1 MKTQNDKS
9 ASANVVMAVS
19 PHDHSPDASLFLGN
33 HSAFL
38 STAKSSTW
46 ILDTGASDHMT
57 HNFSLYTSSPKP
69 ISINIQLPTGSF
81 INATHIGDIKI
92 NNDFTL
98 HNVLYV
104 PQFNFNLISISSLV
118 SHENIYV
125 HFTSNH
131 ATLQDLLTNKMI
143 GYADLQSGLYIY
155 NTSKLFLSNKLSLV
169 NSANIPSLDNKNDV
183 WHYRLGHLPFNKLK
197 SIVDCTAHPHMNKNI
212 LCDICH
218 FAKQKRL
225 PFPDNTSY
233 ASHAF
238 DLVHM
243 DVWGPFRVQSYSGFR
258 YFL

>member
-1 MKTQNDKS
+1 
-9 ASANVVMAVS
+9 
-19 PHDHSPDASLFLGN
+19 
-33 HSAFL
+33 
-38 STAKSSTW
+38 
-46 ILDTGASDHMT
+46 
-57 HNFSLYTSSPKP
+57 
-69 ISINIQLPTGSF
+69 
-81 INATHIGDIKI
+81 
-92 NNDFTL
+92 
-98 HNVLYV
+98 
-104 PQFNFNLISISSLV
+104 
-118 SHENIYV
+118 
-125 HFTSNH
+125 
-131 ATLQDLLTNKMI
+131 MI

-258 YFL
+258 YFLTIVDDHTRCTWVFMMKTKSEVKFHMMNFYNLINTQFHTKIKIIRTDNGTEFIFPNFYNTHGIIHQLSCVET